1 MFNTPQANIST
12 MPRLQRRLKALLAA
26 SLGALTLVACS
37 GSGSGGGSD
46 PDPGTSFAVVSS
58 NVLDGS
64 VWQLNRAIDV
74 VFSEDVDFSTVSLST
89 IQIIDSQGGPAIGSF
104 TAAGPRTVRFQPVC
118 PTNDSNSNGGLKQ
131 GRSYSLRVLAENAP
145 GVGGGVTV
153 LSTSGGRLDVGLNIS
168 FTTPESTDPLILFVD
183 VVAGPPQV
191 RVRGLNGEPVDST
204 AASFVEFGNGTQEY
218 FAFDALTQLGGISGD
233 VPLNLYSD
241 LAEQFAV
248 VLRFNQPVFAAS
260 TNVNSSLIEMQYSY
274 NEVNWSRVPSS
285 VSLIDNCTE
294 TGSSLRVTPGG
305 VVPQGAFLR
314 IVVREGFQD
323 LTGDS
328 VQATQANFA
337 RMISTEANPGAG
349 DPGAGSDEVLEP
361 FTLSGTSPG
370 SLEDTAIASAL
381 PRANWSSGQTEGTL
395 EASFD
400 FDGTGGPGGDFDW
413 YIRTGETIFLNT
425 SGDQIIGGPNG
436 DPFFTQPVF
445 NGVVD
450 VNDLVVEAGGKL
462 VIQGPNTCTILAT
475 GSVVI
480 RGEVSLD
487 GGDNAGVG
495 TLNTTNQPEEGAEG
509 QAGGGAGGAA
519 SFLTSQS
526 TPRGGAGEG
535 AFGIPGLGGGGG
547 ETTYAPAGTCSIENR
562 RGAGGGGGRTG
573 ADVRF
578 DWQQGAPTGL
588 IRCQTLVGMDAEP
601 GFTGCP
607 DSTGA
612 VSQSGP
618 AAGGTLAPSPFLDER
633 DDNDFLGTL
642 LTSNGQQI
650 LGELTGVIAGS
661 GGGGGGDASRTNTF
675 PQSPFNPTGDE
686 KGSGGGG
693 GAGGLLVLAIG
704 NIEIRGDGELSANGG
719 DGGGGENS
727 IFFDRIGG
735 GSGGGSGGHIVL
747 SSAGAIIIESEATAA
762 SVGSFY
768 LDDGTVP
775 VHETRPLRAL
785 GGQGGCG
792 KDSRCGANE
801 NGSTQWRQDAV
812 PIEHFEGNTTIPPQN
827 QNIWLQCNAIDA
839 CATIQPPEGTV
850 IGGGGDGGPGIIQ
863 LHVSD
868 PATQLQFPNAAG
880 TYGVDLDPTRSMAP
894 PPLGWTSPT
903 QPADVLIPFF
913 SARSEAFSV
922 WIPLGLARLNP
933 DGTSNQVELLFDGT
947 DPIDGSIGRVGT
959 VAAELPAIFP
969 FTAIPVGGGLPA
981 VDSAAATFTFP
992 GAGFD
997 DIYRLNP
1004 ALTREFAIRI
1014 EEQGSGNTAE
1024 FLVQSGSYNDGTG
1037 ELALTVDPR
1046 GAELADTLV
1055 AFGVG
1060 NGDVN
1065 VEVVPFFYR
1074 LRTGGV
1080 EDAFPL
1086 NTSVQLS
1093 FDATVENPLTGEP
1106 SAIPTDSFSNGDLA
1120 SFATD
1125 ISALNASDWDFF
1137 RFKAVFN
1144 LDVAN
1149 SGVDLSGA
1157 RPGLEF
1163 LRVQYKF

>member
-12 MPRLQRRLKALLAA
+12 MPRLQRRLQALLAA
-26 SLGALTLVACS
+26 SFGALTLVACS
-37 GSGSGGGSD
+37 GSGSDSGGGAGTNPGSD
-46 PDPGTSFAVVSS
+46 FAVVSS
-58 NVLDGS
+58 NVLNGS
-64 VWQLNRAIDV
+64 IWQLNRAIDV
-74 VFSEDVDFSTVSLST
+74 EFNQDVDFSTVSLST
-89 IQIIDSQGGPAIGSF
+89 IQIIDSQGGPAIGAF

-118 PTNDSNSNGGLKQ
+118 PTNNDNSNGGLKQ
-131 GRSYSLRVLAENAP
+131 GLEYSLRVISDPA
-145 GVGGGVTV
+145 GVTV
-153 LSTSGGRLDVGLNIS
+153 LSTSGATLGTGLNIS
-168 FTTPESTDPLILFVD
+168 FTTPESTDPLVLFVD

-191 RVRGLNGEPVDST
+191 RVRGLNGEPLDSLS
-204 AASFVEFGNGTQEY
+204 ASAVEFGDGTEEY
-218 FAFDALTQLGGISGD
+218 FQFDPLTQLGGISGE

-241 LAEQFAV
+241 VTQQFSV
-248 VLRFNQPVFAAS
+248 VLRFNQPVFAGS
-260 TNVNSSLIEMQYSY
+260 SNVNSQLIEMQYSY

-285 VSLIDNCTE
+285 VALIDNCTQS
-294 TGSSLRVTPGG
+294 GSSLRVTPGG

-314 IVVREGFQD
+314 VIVREGFQD

-328 VQATQANFA
+328 VQATQTSFA
-337 RMISTEANPGAG
+337 RMNSTLANPGG
-349 DPGAGSDEVLEP
+349 PPGTEDDGSDEILET
-361 FTLSGTSPG
+361 FTLSGTSAG

-381 PRANWSSGQTEGTL
+381 PRANWSTASNEGVL
-395 EASFD
+395 AASFD

-425 SGDQIIGGPNG
+425 SGDQIVGGPNG
-436 DPFFTQPVF
+436 EPFFTQPVF

-450 VNDLVVEAGGKL
+450 VNDLVVEAGGRL

-475 GSVVI
+475 GTVTI

-547 ETTYAPAGTCSIENR
+547 ETTYAPPGTCSIENR
-562 RGAGGGGGRTG
+562 RGAGGGGGVTG
-573 ADVRF
+573 KDIRYNVTT
-578 DWQQGAPTGL
+578 GSPTGL

-612 VSQSGP
+612 VSGSGP
-618 AAGGTLAPSPFLDER
+618 AEGGTLAPSPFTDER

-642 LTSNGQQI
+642 LTSSGEQI

-661 GGGGGGDASRTNTF
+661 GGGGGGDASRTATF

-704 NIEIRGDGELSANGG
+704 NIELLGDGELSANGG
-719 DGGGGENS
+719 DGGGGENT

-747 SSAGAIIIESEATAA
+747 SSAGAIVIESEATAT
-762 SVGSFY
+762 SVGAFY
-768 LDDGTVP
+768 SDDGNVP
-775 VHETRPLRAL
+775 VHQTRPLRAL

-801 NGSTQWRQDAV
+801 NGATQWRSDAI
-812 PIEHFEGNTTIPPQN
+812 PIAHFEGNVTIPPQN

-880 TYGVDLDPTRSMAP
+880 VYGVNLDPTRSMAP
-894 PPLGWTSPT
+894 PPIGWTSPT

-933 DGTSNQVELLFDGT
+933 GGASEQVELLFDGT
-947 DPIDGSIGRVGT
+947 DPLDGSVGRVGT
-959 VAAELPAIFP
+959 VAEELPAIFN
-969 FTAIPVGGGLPA
+969 FTPIPAGGALPA
-981 VDSAAATFTFP
+981 VDGATATFSFP

-997 DIYRLNP
+997 DIYKLNP
-1004 ALTREFAIRI
+1004 ALTREFAVRIRD
-1014 EEQGSGNTAE
+1014 GAGPAFSE
-1024 FLVQSGSYNDGTG
+1024 FIVQSGDYDSVTD
-1037 ELALTVDPR
+1037 ALSLVVDPR
-1046 GAELADTLV
+1046 GTELEDTLV
-1055 AFGVG
+1055 ALGVG
-1060 NGDVN
+1060 NGTVE
-1065 VEVVPFFYR
+1065 VEVVPFFFR

-1086 NTSVQLS
+1086 NTSVELS
-1093 FDATVENPLTGEP
+1093 FDATIENPLTGEP
-1106 SAIPTDSFSNGDLA
+1106 SALPSDSFSNGDLA
-1120 SFATD
+1120 AFATD
-1125 ISALNASDWDFF
+1125 ISALNAADWGFI

-1144 LDVAN
+1144 LDVDN
-1149 SGVDLSGA
+1149 TGVDLAGP
-1157 RPGLEF
+1157 RPGLDY
-1163 LRVQYKF
+1163 LRIQYKF